1 LHPGSIPGEAS
12 TLSISVI
19 LNGRDLPAKRT
30 ACVFAGHLG
39 QRPSLIP
46 LVPEEASMLDY
57 AKARRMMVD
66 SQLRTFDVNDLAL
79 LEAFDELPRECFVPP
94 AREGLAYMD
103 QDIPVSDEREPSNQ
117 RFMLAPMVLGR
128 MIQALEAAPGANML
142 DVACGL
148 GYSSALLARLG
159 CSVLAVESD
168 EVLADEARRCLARC
182 GVEGVTAVVGPLDR
196 GYPEAAPYDG
206 ILVNGSL
213 EVRPDGLLHQLRDGG
228 RLVCVQGTGR
238 AAKAMLYVRAGT
250 AFGSRALFDSAAPA
264 LGAFRAEPGF
274 VF

>member
-1 LHPGSIPGEAS
+1 
-12 TLSISVI
+12 
-19 LNGRDLPAKRT
+19 
-30 ACVFAGHLG
+30 
-39 QRPSLIP
+39 
-46 LVPEEASMLDY
+46 MLDY

-79 LEAFDELPRECFVPP
+79 LAAFDELPRECFVPP
-94 AREGLAYMD
+94 GRENLAYMD
-103 QDIPVSDEREPSNQ
+103 QDIPVSDGGGASTDR

-128 MIQALEAAPGANML
+128 MIQALEVGPGAKAL

-159 CSVLAVESD
+159 CSVVALEAS

-182 GVEGVTAVVGPLDR
+182 GVEAVTVAAGPLDR

-206 ILVNGSL
+206 ILVNGAV
-213 EVRPDGLLHQLRDGG
+213 EVRPDGLLQQLRDGG
-228 RLVCVQGTGR
+228 RLVCVQGRGR
-238 AAKAMLYVRAGT
+238 AAKATVYVRAGT
-250 AFGSRALFDSAAPA
+250 AFGSRALFDAAAPP
-264 LGAFRAEPGF
+264 LTPFRAVAGF

>member
-1 LHPGSIPGEAS
+1 L
-12 TLSISVI
+12 
-19 LNGRDLPAKRT
+19 
-30 ACVFAGHLG
+30 AGHLG

-46 LVPEEASMLDY
+46 LLPEEASMLDY

-79 LEAFDELPRECFVPP
+79 LEAFDELPREYFVPP
-94 AREGLAYMD
+94 GREGLAYMD
-103 QDIPVSDEREPSNQ
+103 QDIPVSDGGRLSDH

-128 MIQALEAAPGANML
+128 MIQALEAAPRARVL

-159 CSVLAVESD
+159 CSVLALESD
-168 EVLADEARRCLARC
+168 DVLADEAHRCLTRC
-182 GVEGVTAVVGPLDR
+182 RAAGITIVVGPLDQ
-196 GYPEAAPYDG
+196 GHPEAAPYDG
-206 ILVNGSL
+206 ILVNGSI

-228 RLVCVQGTGR
+228 RLVCVQGRGR
-238 AAKAMLYVRAGT
+238 AAKATLYVRAGT
-250 AFGSRALFDSAAPA
+250 GFGSRALFDAAAPPLA
-264 LGAFRAEPGF
+264 AFRAETGF